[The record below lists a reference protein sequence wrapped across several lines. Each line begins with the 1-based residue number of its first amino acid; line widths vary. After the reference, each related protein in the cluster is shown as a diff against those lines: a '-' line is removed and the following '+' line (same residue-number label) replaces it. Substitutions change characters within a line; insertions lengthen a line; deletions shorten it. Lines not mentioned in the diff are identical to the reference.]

1 MRSEQKEAC
10 GSEKQGETGRT
21 RFLRKTTCSLLIVK
35 FEVNVGLSTKDLK
48 RLLATAGFPGPRVG
62 WGLPFC

>member
-10 GSEKQGETGRT
+10 GSERQGKTGRT
-21 RFLRKTTCSLLIVK
+21 RFLRKTTRSLLIVK